1 MYGDTLASQMKRN
14 RNGIAMPTHE
24 HFTWNS
30 AALLSQ
36 VIEHCLCLGVRLL
49 HRSEHVQE
57 LVCLQVFHLHP

>member
-1 MYGDTLASQMKRN
+1 
-14 RNGIAMPTHE
+14 MPTHE